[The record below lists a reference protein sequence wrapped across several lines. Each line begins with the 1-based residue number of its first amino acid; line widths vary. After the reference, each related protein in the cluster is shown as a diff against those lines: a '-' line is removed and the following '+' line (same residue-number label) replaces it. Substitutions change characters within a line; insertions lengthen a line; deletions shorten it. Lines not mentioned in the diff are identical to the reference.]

1 MRKNKEICSCFVGE
15 NNTKRRRKIKK
26 RRTFLKFCG
35 RFSVIP
41 CVGSRKISQSVYKST
56 ENKMEKTYLRLL
68 ALSFRFAIIISRKI
82 QTIVV
87 RNAFLL

>member
-26 RRTFLKFCG
+26 RRTFLKFYG

-56 ENKMEKTYLRLL
+56 ENKAKRIYLRHSS
-68 ALSFRFAIIISRKI
+68 LSFYFEIITVRKI
-82 QTIVV
+82 ENIFFT
-87 RNAFLL
+87 

>member
-41 CVGSRKISQSVYKST
+41 YVSSQKISG
-56 ENKMEKTYLRLL
+56 LRVKYAPGKG
-68 ALSFRFAIIISRKI
+68 ALI
-82 QTIVV
+82 
-87 RNAFLL
+87 N